1 MRELPARKLTTE
13 QKLEQSGGGPS
24 LVCHQVAVFP
34 CPQSDNQG
42 PGQECL
48 VGLNVRRP
56 TARMLALLLIA
67 PDLAELRNKS

>member
-13 QKLEQSGGGPS
+13 QKLEQSGGPS